1 MNSSKRVLVLGASGA
16 MGQYLLPHL
25 AESGYRIDGVSLDEV
40 KNPLPGVSY
49 IRANAKDRSVY
60 RELLAKNYDGIVDF
74 LTYSTAELSW
84 YLPQALNHTDH
95 YIFLSSCR
103 VFDDLEHPV
112 RESSPRLI
120 DSSTDALLR
129 NSDDYCIYK
138 ARGENI
144 LRASTRRNWTIVRP
158 TTTYSFMRYQLVT
171 LEAANNVGRAFAGKR
186 VVVPEQAREK
196 QATLSWGGDVARMLA
211 GLLFLDRALG
221 DDFNV
226 ATGEHHSWEEI
237 AAYYKDICNLD
248 AVWVDKEDYLRILS
262 PDPYNMGPRWQL
274 EYARLFT
281 RVTDNSKI
289 LAAVGMKQ
297 SELLPL
303 YDGLKLE
310 IGRCPKDTVWPVN
323 AAMDEYLAA
332 MDRNGSGR

>member
-1 MNSSKRVLVLGASGA
+1 M
-16 MGQYLLPHL
+16 
-25 AESGYRIDGVSLDEV
+25 
-40 KNPLPGVSY
+40 
-49 IRANAKDRSVY
+49 
-60 RELLAKNYDGIVDF
+60 
-74 LTYSTAELSW
+74 
-84 YLPQALNHTDH
+84 NHTDH

-103 VFDDLEHPV
+103 VFDDKEHPV

-120 DSSTDALLR
+120 DSSTDVLLR

-144 LRASTRRNWTIVRP
+144 LRASARRNWTIVRP
-158 TTTYSFMRYQLVT
+158 ATTYSFMRYQLVT

-196 QATLSWGGDVARMLA
+196 QATLSWGGDVARMLS

-262 PDPYNMGPRWQL
+262 PDPYIMGPRWQL

-281 RVTDNSKI
+281 WGTDNSKI

-297 SELLPL
+297 SELMPL
-303 YDGLKLE
+303 YEGLKLE

-323 AAMDEYLAA
+323 TAMDEYLAA
-332 MDRNGSGR
+332 MDRNGAGR

>member
-1 MNSSKRVLVLGASGA
+1 MNVTRKVLVLGSSGA
-16 MGQYLLPHL
+16 MGQYLLPRL
-25 AESGYRIDGVSLDEV
+25 SELGCQIDAVSLDAAD
-40 KNPLPGVSY
+40 PGLRGVTH
-49 IRANAKDRSVY
+49 IQANAKDRSVY

-74 LTYSTAELSW
+74 LTYATGELTW
-84 YLPQALNHTDH
+84 YLPQALNHTGH
-95 YIFLSSCR
+95 YMFLSSCR
-103 VFDDLEHPV
+103 VFDDKEHPV

-120 DSSTDALLR
+120 DSSDDVLLR

-144 LRASTRRNWTIVRP
+144 LRASQRRNWTIVRP
-158 TTTYSFMRYQLVT
+158 ATTYSFLRYQLVT
-171 LEAANNVGRAFAGKR
+171 LEAADNVGRAFAGKR

-221 DDFNV
+221 EDFNV

-237 AAYYKDICNLD
+237 ADYYHDICNLE

-281 RVTDNSKI
+281 RETDNSKI
-289 LAAVGMKQ
+289 LSTLGMNQ
-297 SELLPL
+297 SELMPL

-310 IGRCPKDTVWPVN
+310 IGRCPKETVWRVN
-323 AAMDEYLAA
+323 TAMDDYLAA
-332 MDRNGSGR
+332 MDRRSSGR